1 MSNRLT
7 HRLMDAAR
15 SSNTDNHSA
24 ERNAKQ
30 KADQRLV
37 D

>member
-7 HRLMDAAR
+7 DRLMGAAR
-15 SSNTDNHSA
+15 SSNTNNHSA

-37 D
+37 N